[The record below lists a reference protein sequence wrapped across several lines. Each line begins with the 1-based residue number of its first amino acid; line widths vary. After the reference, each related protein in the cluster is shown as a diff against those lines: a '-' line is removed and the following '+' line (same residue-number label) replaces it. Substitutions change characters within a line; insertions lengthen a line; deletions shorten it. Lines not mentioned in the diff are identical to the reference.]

1 MAKASLHSATITL
14 GTALD
19 RRSVVQLVQQL
30 DREVKARPERV
41 TLDLGAVEK
50 FDSAGL
56 GGVVEGMRRA
66 RLHGVEVKLRG
77 LSQPMLDFFSLVS
90 VQRLLQPA
98 AAAAAPASLVTRLG
112 AAVEPMLIAG
122 AAVAQTARD
131 TARALLVDP
140 FRGRRPRLDRTV
152 LEIDH
157 CAVGALPI
165 VALIAFLLGLI
176 LAMQAFVQLRIW
188 GAEIYMADMV
198 SVSVVSEIGPL
209 MTAIILAARSGSSN
223 AAQLGAMVVGEEID
237 ALQQMGISPLR
248 FLVLPK
254 VLACAFSAVVLGVIF
269 DIVAIC
275 GGALFGW
282 AVAGIDP
289 GAYQEQTRQ
298 ALQLGDFLV
307 AMGKS
312 ITFGASVGIVGCT
325 LGLRVKGGSIGVG
338 RATTNAVV
346 LGIFLIIITDAVF
359 VTVQRM
365 LL

>member
-1 MAKASLHSATITL
+1 MKTATIKA
-14 GTALD
+14 GRALD
-19 RRSVVQLVQQL
+19 RGSVVELVQQL
-30 DREVKARPERV
+30 DREVRSRPGRV
-41 TLDLGAVEK
+41 TLDLGDVEA

-56 GGVVEGMRRA
+56 GGVVEGMRA
-66 RLHGVEVKLRG
+66 AGLHGVEVRLRG

-90 VQRLLQPA
+90 VQRLLQPTA
-98 AAAAAPASLVTRLG
+98 AAARPSAVEQLG
-112 AAVEPMLIAG
+112 AAVEPMLRG
-122 AAVAQTARD
+122 AAAVVRTARD
-131 TARALLVDP
+131 SLRALLLDP
-140 FRGRRPRLDRTV
+140 LRGHPVRLDRTV
-152 LEIDH
+152 VEIDQ
-157 CAVGALPI
+157 CAAGALPI
-165 VALIAFLLGLI
+165 AALIAFLLGLI

-198 SVSVVSEIGPL
+198 GVSVVSEIGPL

-254 VLACAFSAVVLGVIF
+254 VLACAFSAVALGVIF
-269 DIVAIC
+269 DVVAIC

-298 ALQLGDFLV
+298 ALQLSDFLV
-307 AMGKS
+307 AMLKS
-312 ITFGASVGIVGCT
+312 VTFGASVGVVGCS
-325 LGLRVKGGSIGVG
+325 LGLRVQGGSIGVG

-346 LGIFLIIITDAVF
+346 LGIFLIIVTDAVF
-359 VTVQRM
+359 VTAQRM
-365 LL
+365 LW